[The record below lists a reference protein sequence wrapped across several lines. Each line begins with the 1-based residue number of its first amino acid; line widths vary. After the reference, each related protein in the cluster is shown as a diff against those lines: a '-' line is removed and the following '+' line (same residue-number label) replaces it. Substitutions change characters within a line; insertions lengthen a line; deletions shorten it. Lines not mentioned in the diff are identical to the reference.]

1 MVSCS
6 AINCGNSSFK
16 YKIEQVK
23 QWHWV
28 LSNDKTLWKKWLA
41 VIKGDP
47 PYPMD
52 NIFHLCTDCATS
64 AMNIF
69 SLISSANSKVERRSS
84 SYSIQQLHQLSVSQ
98 RKWKYEK
105 KKHDIID
112 EVCSFSKHS
121 NDAFENIDITHVKKI
136 MWLIQNI
143 VWLLTLIFLTLLV
156 HNVQIQVLFDAI
168 LC

>member
-23 QWHWV
+23 LLHWV

-47 PYPMD
+47 PYQWI
-52 NIFHLCTDCATS
+52 IFFIYVLTALLQRW
-64 AMNIF
+64 IF
-69 SLISSANSKVERRSS
+69 SAWSQVRSPRWREEVQVTRYRNSINCQFHKESENTR
-84 SYSIQQLHQLSVSQ
+84 
-98 RKWKYEK
+98 

-112 EVCSFSKHS
+112 EVCSFRKHS
-121 NDAFENIDITHVKKI
+121 NDTFENIDITHVRKM

-143 VWLLTLIFLTLLV
+143 VWLLILIFITLLV

-168 LC
+168 LR